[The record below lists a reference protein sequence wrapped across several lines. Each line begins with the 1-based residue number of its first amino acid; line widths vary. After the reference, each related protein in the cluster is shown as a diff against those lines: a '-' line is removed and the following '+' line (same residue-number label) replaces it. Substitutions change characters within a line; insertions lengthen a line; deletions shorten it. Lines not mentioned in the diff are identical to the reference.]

1 MQSYIATIQA
11 FVASLMTLLKHPS
24 TPAHARKWF
33 QEATD
38 EVANHHGREDG
49 ETLAD
54 ALLRA
59 LSRGVEDEGELD
71 SRACRELGQAFATL
85 ERYRDYIPGKLYGD
99 FADSMQEVV
108 NLAQWETRPELV
120 EQIMPLVIR
129 QALKNVDAQQKVSR

>member
-11 FVASLMTLLKHPS
+11 FVAALTALLNHPS

-49 ETLAD
+49 EKLAD

-59 LSRGVEDEGELD
+59 LSMGVEDECELD
-71 SRACRELGQAFATL
+71 LREGRQQSTRNHGQSGHQ
-85 ERYRDYIPGKLYGD
+85 P
-99 FADSMQEVV
+99 
-108 NLAQWETRPELV
+108 
-120 EQIMPLVIR
+120 
-129 QALKNVDAQQKVSR
+129 